1 MMARTGRPETDI
13 RLRLLA
19 KIDLKST
26 SGCWLWTGAQVP
38 QGYGLIKRKDGVQ
51 LRAHRLAYVLLSGP
65 TAPGMFVCHRCDNP
79 RCVRPSHLFLGS
91 HLDNMADMVSK
102 GRSSR
107 MIGSRNGCAKL
118 RSIDVEAIRQNTG
131 RYQDLAHRFSVS
143 ASTIGLIKRRERWTH
158 L

>member
-1 MMARTGRPETDI
+1 MPRTGRPDTPIQFRFLE
-13 RLRLLA
+13 
-19 KIDLKST
+19 KIAFDQA
-26 SGCWLWTGAQVP
+26 SGCWLWAGARVP
-38 QGYGLIKRKDGVQ
+38 QGYCSIKRKDGVQ
-51 LRAHRLAYVLLSGP
+51 LRAHRLAYELVSGTIP
-65 TAPGMFVCHRCDNP
+65 AGVFVCHRCDNP

-102 GRSSR
+102 GRAAR

-118 RSIDVEAIRQNTG
+118 RSIDVEVIRQNTG
-131 RYQDLAHRFSVS
+131 RYQDLARRFSVS